1 MRMGMA
7 HCAWG
12 SREFRFTW
20 TLPSL
25 PLQVSSCDI
34 TRTEI
39 QRSEVSFNINDSED
53 AHLVKA
59 SVQASQVVSGT
70 WNYIWLLFL
79 QLICCVWLQESAWG
93 NYMGYFGDI
102 KQAPFPWRS
111 LGVSLGWSHLWLLGL
126 GVKHIVWLVS
136 NSTQY
141 EDLGSSSPDL
151 YLVENC

>member
-1 MRMGMA
+1 MESIIPVSANRGMRMGMA

-20 TLPSL
+20 ALPSL

-59 SVQASQVVSGT
+59 SVQASQVVPGT
-70 WNYIWLLFL
+70 WKYI
-79 QLICCVWLQESAWG
+79 
-93 NYMGYFGDI
+93 
-102 KQAPFPWRS
+102 
-111 LGVSLGWSHLWLLGL
+111 
-126 GVKHIVWLVS
+126 
-136 NSTQY
+136 
-141 EDLGSSSPDL
+141 
-151 YLVENC
+151 